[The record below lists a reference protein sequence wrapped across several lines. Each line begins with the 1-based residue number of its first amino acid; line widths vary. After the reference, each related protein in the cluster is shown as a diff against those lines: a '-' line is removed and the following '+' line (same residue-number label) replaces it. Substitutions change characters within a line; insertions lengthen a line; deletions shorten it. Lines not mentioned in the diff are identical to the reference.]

1 MGNIILSENLKLHF
15 LRLYKIALSDSQFN
29 TLDIK
34 WLYDFALKTGISEK
48 YLDEI
53 LQSSSNIQDN
63 FPETLNEKVELMYD
77 LSQMI
82 WADGKVDEKERYALE
97 KYIRIFG
104 FLEENIVPL
113 ADFFIEAVQD
123 GISKNEILQ
132 KINS

>member
-63 FPETLNEKVELMYD
+63 FPETLNEKVELMY
-77 LSQMI
+77 
-82 WADGKVDEKERYALE
+82 
-97 KYIRIFG
+97 
-104 FLEENIVPL
+104 
-113 ADFFIEAVQD
+113 
-123 GISKNEILQ
+123 
-132 KINS
+132 